1 MNKTNIEQIT
11 EKRLLNLHELMT
23 YIGAG
28 KNSALDFAKKAN
40 AQVDLGI
47 RRALYDKKKVD
58 AYIDSLLED

>member
-1 MNKTNIEQIT
+1 MNRVNIEESR

-28 KNSALDFAKKAN
+28 KNSALDFAKKSN

-47 RRALYDKKKVD
+47 RRALYDKKKID
-58 AYIDSLLED
+58 AYIDSLSEE